1 MPKQFDVFD
10 QQKVNNLKTHL
21 DTMAAKGKA
30 KFYEIY
36 VDSLKA
42 VPKTDEADEFETYED
57 YLTANTNEIRIVIY
71 YSDASPRNEQYV
83 FSMKAKS
90 PEEALDLGLN
100 GVAFRSYSSKDLI
113 QMRQQ
118 KDRKTAETMEIQ
130 GLKRHIGELNGE
142 IEEKDEYIE
151 RLESGIE
158 QAKAN
163 GNKIGNM
170 HIGDIVSVALEG
182 LVRRNTH
189 LIAQV
194 PVLNGLAGIIER
206 DNTQPFQP
214 IIQQPET
221 EVTFKKKEQPA
232 PALTEEDQQCLALI
246 KNIQNHFTPD
256 EFTKVIDVLDALSK
270 DKTQITPVMEL
281 LTERK

>member
-36 VDSLKA
+36 VDALKA
-42 VPKTDEADEFETYED
+42 VPKTDVAEEFESYED
-57 YLTANTNEIRIVIY
+57 YLTTNTNEIRIVIY
-71 YSDASPRNEQYV
+71 YSEASPRNEQYV

-90 PEEALDLGLN
+90 PEEALDFGLN
-100 GVAFRSYSSKDLI
+100 GVAFRSYSSKDLV
-113 QMRQQ
+113 QLRQQ
-118 KDRKTAETMEIQ
+118 KERKTAETMEIQ
-130 GLKRHIGELNGE
+130 GLKRQISELNGE
-142 IEEKDEYIE
+142 IEEKDQYIE

-163 GNKIGNM
+163 GNKIGGM
-170 HIGDIVSVALEG
+170 HIGEIVSVALEG
-182 LVRRNTH
+182 MVRRNTH

-206 DNTQPFQP
+206 DNVQPAQT
-214 IIQQPET
+214 ITQQPET
-221 EVTFKKKEQPA
+221 EVTFKKKEQTTPV
-232 PALTEEDQQCLALI
+232 LSEEDQQCLGLM
-246 KNIQNHFTPD
+246 KNIQSHFTAD
-256 EFTKVIDVLDALSK
+256 EFTKVINILDALSK
-270 DKTQITPVMEL
+270 DKEQITPVMEL
-281 LTERK
+281 LAA